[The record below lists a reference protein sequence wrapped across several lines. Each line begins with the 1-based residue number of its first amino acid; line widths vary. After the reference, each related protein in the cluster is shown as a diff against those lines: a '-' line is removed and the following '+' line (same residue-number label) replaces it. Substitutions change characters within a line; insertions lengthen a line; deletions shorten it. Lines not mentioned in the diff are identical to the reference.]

1 MHALTGRIVAE
12 YTGRPQT
19 AKEFYEICRKLIS
32 YYNAICNYENNKKG
46 LFAYF
51 EQKNCLHLLCNTPKI
66 LRDQQIISVIRESG
80 NTSKGTNASKEVNKY
95 ARMLIREYMLDQA
108 YNQEVGLTNTHTIPS
123 VPLLSEIIYWNEDGN
138 FDRVSALGM
147 LLILRQDRI
156 KIVIEEDEEEKDS
169 FNEFFDRYYRGKA
182 I

>member
-1 MHALTGRIVAE
+1 
-12 YTGRPQT
+12 
-19 AKEFYEICRKLIS
+19 
-32 YYNAICNYENNKKG
+32 
-46 LFAYF
+46 
-51 EQKNCLHLLCNTPKI
+51 
-66 LRDQQIISVIRESG
+66 
-80 NTSKGTNASKEVNKY
+80 
-95 ARMLIREYMLDQA
+95 MLDQA
-108 YNQEVGLTNTHTIPS
+108 YNKDPGLTNTHTIPS